1 MANLMHILANI
12 TGQAYIFLI
21 LSKTRL
27 YYLPMFFLLIK
38 FVKLVLTFVNQK
50 FECRTGFWG
59 FGVLGIFS

>member
-27 YYLPMFFLLIK
+27 YYLPMFFVLIK
-38 FVKLVLTFVNQK
+38 FVKLVLTFVNQNLSAA
-50 FECRTGFWG
+50 RG
-59 FGVLGIFS
+59 FGVLGFWDL